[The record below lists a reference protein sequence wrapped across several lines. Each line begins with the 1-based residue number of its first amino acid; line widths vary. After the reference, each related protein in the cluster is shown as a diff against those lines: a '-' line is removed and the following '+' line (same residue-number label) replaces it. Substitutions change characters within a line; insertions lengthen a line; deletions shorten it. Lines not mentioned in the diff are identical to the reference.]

1 MSENIEVIAR
11 GTWTYGGSV
20 TCKLRIVK
28 SDMLY
33 GNGDYEDEPKLRD
46 DKKVERYYIEY
57 ESMTE
62 KGVFNSR
69 SIGFLTL
76 SEAMKMLKKLQIK
89 KLLGTYK
96 NNILNLCIS
105 K

>member
-1 MSENIEVIAR
+1 
-11 GTWTYGGSV
+11 
-20 TCKLRIVK
+20 
-28 SDMLY
+28 MLY

-46 DKKVERYYIEY
+46 DKKVECYYIEY

-76 SEAMKMLKKLQIK
+76 SEAMKNAEEVTNQKI
-89 KLLGTYK
+89 TWD
-96 NNILNLCIS
+96 I
-105 K
+105 